1 MTTTI
6 EIITVL
12 PWGQSKRVETKLGPR
27 DVREAAPTEAF
38 WAAWRGAKE
47 QLKAAGIAVSQYQ
60 GEWKVTWWQQ
70 VDPAVAASERA
81 ARAQALEVSRAVDAD
96 VEIPASEGC
105 EYRGYQRAGVAF
117 GRQAFARGTGVLIAD
132 EMGLGKTIQAIGLIN
147 SDESIKKILVIC
159 PNTLKRNWERELRK
173 WLTRPMRIGVQKAD
187 MPWLGSVCDIVVI
200 NYDIAHRFAEIAAT
214 QWDMRICDEA
224 QAIKN
229 PKARRTKAAL
239 AAPARFRVAL
249 TGTPI
254 ENRPVELWP
263 IISDLDP
270 RSWDPR
276 KGFFRFAKRFCG
288 AEHNGYGWN
297 FGGHSEEEELQ
308 RRLRSTIMVRRLK
321 SQVLTELP
329 AKSRQVIELDCNGR
343 VSKLSDD
350 AKAADE
356 QIEAL
361 RAAVELAKASESRAD
376 YEAAVQALED
386 GQGAAFAAMAK
397 MRHDIGM
404 AKLDQVI
411 EYVGDARENGKVLV
425 FGHHLDVVHAL
436 KAAFPQAA
444 VITGETPAD
453 ARMAEVDRFQTD
465 PACDVFVGNNAAAE
479 GITLTAGTHVIF
491 AEGDWVPG
499 KLAQKEDRAHRIG
512 QQNAVLVTYLVAGGT
527 LDATMIKTCVEKM
540 DVIDSV
546 LDKPISGI
554 IEPAVNGH
562 AEREVARPITFEA
575 IERAA
580 VSISPEACAL
590 ALDGMRVLARV
601 CDGAVERDECGFSG
615 VDVRIGHSFAGQA
628 RLTPKQG
635 ALASR
640 LCRKYKRQLG
650 PDFIARLL
658 AACGGKIP

>member
-6 EIITVL
+6 EIATVL
-12 PWGQSKRVETKLGPR
+12 PWGPSKRVETKLGPR

-38 WAAWRGAKE
+38 WAAWWGAKE
-47 QLKAAGIAVSQYQ
+47 ALKAAGIAVSQYQ
-60 GEWKVTWWQQ
+60 GAWKVTWWQQ
-70 VDPAVAASERA
+70 VDPAERS
-81 ARAQALEVSRAVDAD
+81 ARELALEVSRATDAD
-96 VEIPASEGC
+96 VEIPRPDGC

-132 EMGLGKTIQAIGLIN
+132 EPGLGKTIQAIGLIN
-147 SDESIKKILVIC
+147 SDESIRKVLIVC
-159 PNTLKRNWERELRK
+159 PNTIKQNWARELRK

-187 MPWLGSVCDIVVI
+187 VPWLGNVSDVVI
-200 NYDIAHRFAEIAAT
+200 VNYDIAHRFEQIAST
-214 QWDMRICDEA
+214 VWDMRITDESHW
-224 QAIKN
+224 IKN
-229 PKARRTKAAL
+229 PKSRRTKAVL
-239 AAPARFRVAL
+239 QTRARCKVAL

-270 RSWDPR
+270 RSWDPK
-276 KGFFRFAKRFCG
+276 KGFFRFAKKFCG

-329 AKSRQVIELDCNGR
+329 AKSRQVIELDLNGR
-343 VSKLSDD
+343 VSKLSDE
-350 AKAADE
+350 AAAAGE
-356 QIEAL
+356 QIEVL
-361 RAAVELAKASESRAD
+361 RAAVELAKASELRAD

-404 AKLDQVI
+404 AKVDQVI
-411 EYVGDARENGKVLV
+411 EYVSDARENGKVLI

-465 PACDVFVGNNAAAE
+465 PACDVFIGNNAAAE
-479 GITLTAGTHVIF
+479 GITLTAGTHVVF

-512 QQNAVLVTYLVAGGT
+512 QKNAVLVTYLVAGGT

-540 DVIDSV
+540 DVIDMI
-546 LDKPISGI
+546 LDKPIGES
-554 IEPAVNGH
+554 ASAQ
-562 AEREVARPITFEA
+562 AECVAGRSAARPITFES

-580 VSISPEACAL
+580 VSISPEACAI
-590 ALDGMRVLARV
+590 ALTGMRVLAGV
-601 CDGAVERDECGFSG
+601 CDGAVKRDDCGFSG